1 MMQSTETQKLEAA
14 AAYLRSQVNFPIQ
27 VAIVL
32 GSGLSA
38 FAERLE
44 KSVAVPYSSVPHFPQ
59 STVPGHAGR
68 FVAGFVQDTSVLC
81 MQGRVHFY
89 EGYSM
94 QQVALGIRLM
104 ANLGVRTLILTNA
117 AGAVNTAYKPGDFM
131 LIIDHL
137 NLMGTNPLIGE
148 HYPEWGER
156 FVDQSDSYTPA
167 LRALAQQEAERLG
180 FTLHPGVYAGLTG
193 PAYETPAEIRMLRTL
208 GADACGMSTVPEA
221 IVARQCAMRILGISL
236 ITNMGAGIA
245 APLHHSEVVEIAEKR
260 KKDFEN
266 LLTAIIKRI
275 DEES

>member
-1 MMQSTETQKLEAA
+1 MKTQEIEAA
-14 AAYLRSQVNFPIQ
+14 AAFLRTKVNFPIQ
-27 VAIVL
+27 VAVVL

-44 KSVAVPYSSVPHFPQ
+44 KAVAVPYGTVPNFPQ
-59 STVPGHAGR
+59 STVPGHSGR
-68 FVAGFVQDTSVLC
+68 FVAGFLEDTSVLC

-94 QQVALGIRLM
+94 QQVSLGVRLM
-104 ANLGVRTLILTNA
+104 ASLGVRTLILTNA

-131 LIIDHL
+131 LLSDHL
-137 NLMGTNPLIGE
+137 NFMGTNPLIGT
-148 HYPEWGER
+148 HDAQWGER
-156 FVDQSDSYTPA
+156 FVDQSKSYTPE
-167 LRALAQQEAERLG
+167 LRKVAREVGQQLQVP
-180 FTLHPGVYAGLTG
+180 LHEGVYAGLTG

-221 IVARQCAMRILGISL
+221 IVARQAGMRILGISL

-245 APLHHSEVVEIAEKR
+245 APLHHSEVVEVAEQR

-266 LLTAIIKRI
+266 LLKGIIKRI
-275 DEES
+275 NEE

>member
-1 MMQSTETQKLEAA
+1 MMQQMKTQEIEAA
-14 AAYLRSQVNFPIQ
+14 AAFLRIKVNFPIQ
-27 VAIVL
+27 VAVVL

-44 KSVAVPYSSVPHFPQ
+44 KAVAVPYGTVPNFPQ
-59 STVPGHAGR
+59 STVPGHSGR
-68 FVAGFVQDTSVLC
+68 FVAGFLEDTSVLC

-94 QQVALGIRLM
+94 QQVSLGVRLM
-104 ANLGVRTLILTNA
+104 ASLGVRTLILTNA

-131 LIIDHL
+131 LLSDHL
-137 NLMGTNPLIGE
+137 NFMGTNPLIGT
-148 HYPEWGER
+148 HDAQWGER
-156 FVDQSDSYTPA
+156 FVDQSNSYTPE
-167 LRALAQQEAERLG
+167 LRKVAREVGQQLQVP
-180 FTLHPGVYAGLTG
+180 LHEGVYAGLTG

-221 IVARQCAMRILGISL
+221 IVARQAGMRILGISL

-245 APLHHSEVVEIAEKR
+245 APLHHSEVVEVAEQR

-266 LLTAIIKRI
+266 LLKGIIKRI
-275 DEES
+275 NEE

>member
-1 MMQSTETQKLEAA
+1 MMQQMKTQEIEAA
-14 AAYLRSQVNFPIQ
+14 AAFLRTKVNFPIQ
-27 VAIVL
+27 VAVVL

-44 KSVAVPYSSVPHFPQ
+44 KAVAVPYGTVPNFPQ
-59 STVPGHAGR
+59 STVPGHSGR
-68 FVAGFVQDTSVLC
+68 FVAGFLEDTSVLC

-94 QQVALGIRLM
+94 QQVSLGVRLM
-104 ANLGVRTLILTNA
+104 ASLGVRTLILTNA

-131 LIIDHL
+131 LLSDHL
-137 NLMGTNPLIGE
+137 NFMGTNPLIGT
-148 HYPEWGER
+148 HDAQWGER
-156 FVDQSDSYTPA
+156 FVDQSNSYTPE
-167 LRALAQQEAERLG
+167 LRKVAREVGQQLQVP
-180 FTLHPGVYAGLTG
+180 LHEGVYAGLTG

-221 IVARQCAMRILGISL
+221 IVARQAGMRILGISL

-245 APLHHSEVVEIAEKR
+245 APLHHSEVVEVAEQR

-266 LLTAIIKRI
+266 LLKGIIKRI
-275 DEES
+275 NEE

>member
-1 MMQSTETQKLEAA
+1 MMQQMKTQEIEAA
-14 AAYLRSQVNFPIQ
+14 AAFLRTKVNFPIQ
-27 VAIVL
+27 VAVVL

-44 KSVAVPYSSVPHFPQ
+44 KAVAVPYGTVPNFPQ
-59 STVPGHAGR
+59 STVPGHSGR
-68 FVAGFVQDTSVLC
+68 FVAGFLEDTSVLC

-94 QQVALGIRLM
+94 QQVSLGVRLM
-104 ANLGVRTLILTNA
+104 ASLGVRTLILTNA

-131 LIIDHL
+131 LLSDHL
-137 NLMGTNPLIGE
+137 NFMGTNPLIGT
-148 HYPEWGER
+148 HDAQWGER
-156 FVDQSDSYTPA
+156 FVDQSKSYTPE
-167 LRALAQQEAERLG
+167 LRKVAREVGQQLQVP
-180 FTLHPGVYAGLTG
+180 LHEGVYAGLTG

-221 IVARQCAMRILGISL
+221 IVARQAGMRILGISL

-245 APLHHSEVVEIAEKR
+245 APLHHSEVVEVAEQR

-266 LLTAIIKRI
+266 LLKGIIKRI
-275 DEES
+275 NEE